1 MYRGSSF
8 LLDNRA
14 AIFSNVINGLLDIL
28 TTEDINTIYDKPCS
42 HNNKEFISKIASVI
56 NDNLKQFR
64 NNKLNRKERQQN
76 QTERKP
82 KDIDNLL
89 ITKIILGVFCLTP
102 AIDNKVSNSIKNIK
116 ESISKSSGY
125 FEHASKIHLL
135 ITICDVC
142 LEDPELRSLLSKACP
157 CFYDTTEP
165 YPIIRALDLA
175 LWQ

>member
-14 AIFSNVINGLLDIL
+14 AIFSNVINVLLDTFTIN
-28 TTEDINTIYDKPCS
+28 DINTIYYKPCS
-42 HNNKEFISKIASVI
+42 HNNKKFINKIASII

-64 NNKLNRKERQQN
+64 NNKTSKKEKQRNR
-76 QTERKP
+76 TERKS

-116 ESISKSSGY
+116 ESLSESNNY
-125 FEHASKIHLL
+125 FKHISKIHLL

-142 LEDPELRSLLSKACP
+142 LEDSELRSLLSKACP
-157 CFYDTTEP
+157 CFYNTTEP